1 MEGEHHLKEND
12 MILKKWNQTFSTFY
26 TKFFLTFSQKKIVA
40 DYLIVRHYTK
50 RIYFHQEMET
60 DHKSQESFKG
70 LVPLCSLGLKK
81 GLQSGLP
88 TS

>member
-1 MEGEHHLKEND
+1 MEGKHHLKENG
-12 MILKKWNQTFSTFY
+12 MILKKWNQTFATFY
-26 TKFFLTFSQKKIVA
+26 TVLTFSQKKIVA

-60 DHKSQESFKG
+60 DHKSHESFKV